1 MKYFSYFILLLTL
14 LFLYSCKQKK
24 TAVNLVSIQKDTS
37 SFYPLVSFIEEQKRY
52 DDVRDFRITR
62 TIKQNTL
69 IKQEQISKE
78 EFASELGVFQK
89 LAADFEQQEKD
100 YTETIFQ
107 DLGTDSYTLTYQSIN
122 PSLSIQRMDILL
134 RSQTNTAKQLFIR
147 SFDQH
152 GDTGFIKQYSFW
164 ADKKM
169 EIATEYSIQKNK
181 PIRETKIIEWA
192 KVSDK

>member
-1 MKYFSYFILLLTL
+1 MKYLSYCILLPTL
-14 LFLYSCKQKK
+14 LLFYSCKPKK
-24 TAVNLVSIQKDTS
+24 TATQKATTQKDTT
-37 SFYPLVSFIEEQKRY
+37 SFYPLLSFIEEQKRY
-52 DDVRDFRITR
+52 VDLRDFQITR

-69 IKQEQISKE
+69 SKQEQISKE
-78 EFASELGVFQK
+78 VFASELAIFRK
-89 LAADFEQQEKD
+89 LAADFEQQKKD

-107 DLGTDSYTLTYQSIN
+107 DLGTDSYTLTYQSTN

-169 EIATEYSIQKNK
+169 EITTEYSVQNNK

>member
-1 MKYFSYFILLLTL
+1 
-14 LFLYSCKQKK
+14 
-24 TAVNLVSIQKDTS
+24 
-37 SFYPLVSFIEEQKRY
+37 
-52 DDVRDFRITR
+52 
-62 TIKQNTL
+62 KQNTL

-152 GDTGFIKQYSFW
+152 GD
-164 ADKKM
+164 
-169 EIATEYSIQKNK
+169 
-181 PIRETKIIEWA
+181 
-192 KVSDK
+192 